1 MTLQH
6 PGSSR
11 DQPAA
16 GRRFPA
22 WKTLLCRGLLS
33 YAVVALLATSA
44 AAQTLT
50 GNYSYTSPAGV
61 VTLTLEQVAGQR
73 VTGTMRAANGATFRL
88 EGEVADGR
96 ATGAISSEDG
106 TGFFAAGFQG
116 ETLLLVVAEI
126 NPVTQQPDLNQGW
139 RLDFRRTS
147 GEASRGATGADG
159 TGMGTQAGG
168 AAQAPA
174 QPAALPGV
182 TSDSP
187 LAREWLAHLRGR
199 KVTYLSSY
207 SSSGGSGYGGY
218 SEQWE
223 AHLCSDMTF
232 VYHRSSSVSIDVGA
246 SAHRSSRSTVR
257 GTWRVVTQ
265 GEQAAVEYRTSE
277 GELDYVPIAMQNGR
291 TMWNGQRVFVTR
303 DSDVCQ

>member
-1 MTLQH
+1 MTPLH
-6 PGSSR
+6 PGF
-11 DQPAA
+11 
-16 GRRFPA
+16 RRRPPVA
-22 WKTLLCRGLLS
+22 LPRTLPWRVLLCAGLLS
-33 YAVVALLATSA
+33 GALTALLAPTA
-44 AAQTLT
+44 AGQTLT
-50 GNYSYTSPAGV
+50 GNYSYDSPTGL
-61 VTLTLEQVAGQR
+61 VTLTLEQSAGQR

-88 EGEVADGR
+88 EGEVANGR
-96 ATGAISSEDG
+96 ATGAISTAEG
-106 TGFFAAGFQG
+106 TGFFAAGFHG

-126 NPVTQQPDLNQGW
+126 DPSTRQPDLNQGW
-139 RLDFRRTS
+139 RLDFRRTGGDASNAAAGASEAGS
-147 GEASRGATGADG
+147 GA
-159 TGMGTQAGG
+159 QAGG
-168 AAQAPA
+168 AAHAPA
-174 QPAALPGV
+174 QPPALAGV

-223 AHLCSDMTF
+223 AHLCSDMSF
-232 VYHRSSSVSIDVGA
+232 VYHRSSSVSVDVGA

-257 GTWRVVTQ
+257 GTWRVVSQ
-265 GEQAAVEYRTSE
+265 GDQAAVEYRTSE